1 MSDYIKY
8 MYREYLEGRTR
19 IKKVNE
25 DQPLFPNTGAGLLIQ
40 KNKLTD
46 DWTALNVSDGH
57 YEEKSFN
64 HEALAAAFLQGAN
77 MGQLRM
83 LNEILDRARLNGPY
97 CLENVADALLS
108 FAPACKTES
117 LMENPMLH
125 FIELSKSFSKN
136 GGIYDPVH
144 GIYIDSKVNG
154 LGDVPHFTLY
164 DVSVADI
171 EECMAWG
178 IKHLDEVP
186 GQIHVVNGSPHIATI
201 YVTGPDDRR
210 INDLIFT
217 LCEDGRWSYVSEL
230 DAETLARFNE
240 IIAKANRIEA
250 GIVKDD
256 EWRDGMVEQVS
267 GFMDKIKDMD
277 AEEAE
282 GADTVLAETFNSI
295 DALSTD
301 AAIDLLRVYS
311 NCDASGRDASATADQ
326 RTEV

>member
-57 YEEKSFN
+57 YEEESFN

-108 FAPACKTES
+108 FAPACKAES

-154 LGDVPHFTLY
+154 MGDVPHFTLY

-178 IKHLDEVP
+178 TKHLDEVP

-217 LCEDGRWSYVSEL
+217 LCEDGLGAITHIALCLSKQNWFRNYAKVLKCYRW
-230 DAETLARFNE
+230 N
-240 IIAKANRIEA
+240 
-250 GIVKDD
+250 
-256 EWRDGMVEQVS
+256 
-267 GFMDKIKDMD
+267 
-277 AEEAE
+277 
-282 GADTVLAETFNSI
+282 ADTQDFDIE
-295 DALSTD
+295 DAIQD
-301 AAIDLLRVYS
+301 MIF
-311 NCDASGRDASATADQ
+311 ADFP
-326 RTEV
+326 VS

>member
-186 GQIHVVNGSPHIATI
+186 GQIHVVNGSPPTS
-201 YVTGPDDRR
+201 R
-210 INDLIFT
+210 
-217 LCEDGRWSYVSEL
+217 
-230 DAETLARFNE
+230 
-240 IIAKANRIEA
+240 
-250 GIVKDD
+250 
-256 EWRDGMVEQVS
+256 Q
-267 GFMDKIKDMD
+267 
-277 AEEAE
+277 
-282 GADTVLAETFNSI
+282 
-295 DALSTD
+295 ST
-301 AAIDLLRVYS
+301 LRVQMTVES
-311 NCDASGRDASATADQ
+311 MTLSSHFAKTVAGAMSRNSMRKRSPVSMKSLQRRTASKRVS
-326 RTEV
+326 

>member
-57 YEEKSFN
+57 YEEESFN

-108 FAPACKTES
+108 FAPACKAES

-186 GQIHVVNGSPHIATI
+186 GQIHVVNGSPTS
-201 YVTGPDDRR
+201 R
-210 INDLIFT
+210 
-217 LCEDGRWSYVSEL
+217 
-230 DAETLARFNE
+230 
-240 IIAKANRIEA
+240 
-250 GIVKDD
+250 
-256 EWRDGMVEQVS
+256 Q
-267 GFMDKIKDMD
+267 
-277 AEEAE
+277 
-282 GADTVLAETFNSI
+282 
-295 DALSTD
+295 ST
-301 AAIDLLRVYS
+301 LRVQMTVES
-311 NCDASGRDASATADQ
+311 MTLSSHFAKTVAGAMSRNSMRKRSPVSMKSLQWRTASKRVS
-326 RTEV
+326 

>member
-57 YEEKSFN
+57 YEEESFN

-83 LNEILDRARLNGPY
+83 LNEILDRVRLNGPY

-108 FAPACKTES
+108 FAPACKAES

-186 GQIHVVNGSPHIATI
+186 GQIHVVNGSPPTS
-201 YVTGPDDRR
+201 R
-210 INDLIFT
+210 
-217 LCEDGRWSYVSEL
+217 
-230 DAETLARFNE
+230 
-240 IIAKANRIEA
+240 
-250 GIVKDD
+250 
-256 EWRDGMVEQVS
+256 Q
-267 GFMDKIKDMD
+267 
-277 AEEAE
+277 
-282 GADTVLAETFNSI
+282 
-295 DALSTD
+295 ST
-301 AAIDLLRVYS
+301 LRVQMTVES
-311 NCDASGRDASATADQ
+311 MTLSSHFAKTVAGAMSRNSMRKRSPVSMKSLQWRTASKRVS
-326 RTEV
+326 